1 MEEFNMQDNMD
12 KATGAL
18 LDASQREL
26 KFTQKVNVNGFNKTG
41 TFVAGIPTIA
51 QRIQIGVIRA
61 RMLGGVASQ
70 SIDNF
75 TDDLAFMTAYLQ
87 VVIKKH
93 PSWWVIEEMD
103 DVVALREMFTQ
114 VTNWV
119 NSFQRKD
126 TKHTDATDSSTTTDE
141 EDMEGNEDV

>member
-61 RMLGGVASQ
+61 RMLGGV
-70 SIDNF
+70 
-75 TDDLAFMTAYLQ
+75 
-87 VVIKKH
+87 
-93 PSWWVIEEMD
+93 
-103 DVVALREMFTQ
+103 LRH
-114 VTNWV
+114 
-119 NSFQRKD
+119 K
-126 TKHTDATDSSTTTDE
+126 A
-141 EDMEGNEDV
+141 

>member
-61 RMLGGVASQ
+61 RMLGGMLCIFSLKGIHPVGHLSKH
-70 SIDNF
+70 F
-75 TDDLAFMTAYLQ
+75 T
-87 VVIKKH
+87 
-93 PSWWVIEEMD
+93 
-103 DVVALREMFTQ
+103 
-114 VTNWV
+114 
-119 NSFQRKD
+119 
-126 TKHTDATDSSTTTDE
+126 
-141 EDMEGNEDV
+141 